1 MHAVVIIL
9 ISGEKK
15 LSELGFIFGLSK
27 TGEQTQ

>member
-15 LSELGFIFGLSK
+15 LSALGFIFGLSI